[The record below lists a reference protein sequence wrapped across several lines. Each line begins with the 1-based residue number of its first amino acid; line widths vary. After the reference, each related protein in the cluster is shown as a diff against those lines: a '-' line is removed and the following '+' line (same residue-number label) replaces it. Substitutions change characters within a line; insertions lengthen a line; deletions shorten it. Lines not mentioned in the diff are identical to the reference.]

1 MRSFVIREAEFE
13 ISAAETIHGLHRIG
27 NKAKIDHTYFG
38 SSQQSNKVKYHKKCV
53 FCNLDHSL
61 WDCVQFKQLDIRQR
75 WDVARSNK
83 LCYRC
88 LGRSHYGEACT
99 KTRICGIN
107 GCKESHNRL
116 YTETSL
122 LEQTMKKM
130 KRKRKHHPSQWEQAK
145 SNERSHTMTMHA
157 TKQPKVAN
165 ELVLQ
170 TVPVI
175 LKNGN
180 KRFVVNALLDDG
192 STKTYVNSDIA
203 AELNLKGTLERVN
216 IGVLNGR
223 SELLEKMPVE
233 FDLESINGKV
243 DMKIHA
249 FTADRVTGNMKAI
262 NWRSFANKWDHLKVV
277 AFPIIGAR
285 PIIDILIGIDY
296 ADLHCSIQERKG
308 KSGEP
313 IARLTPLGW
322 TCVGHI
328 NGLMQR
334 SVQTNFIR
342 TYNTKEIELQ
352 EINGTLAKFW
362 EIESAA
368 DNVGRI
374 MNEDDKDTLDLV
386 SKSFRYE
393 NGKYQVQIP

>member
-1 MRSFVIREAEFE
+1 MVE
-13 ISAAETIHGLHRIG
+13 
-27 NKAKIDHTYFG
+27 
-38 SSQQSNKVKYHKKCV
+38 
-53 FCNLDHSL
+53 
-61 WDCVQFKQLDIRQR
+61 
-75 WDVARSNK
+75 
-83 LCYRC
+83 
-88 LGRSHYGEACT
+88 
-99 KTRICGIN
+99 
-107 GCKESHNRL
+107 
-116 YTETSL
+116 
-122 LEQTMKKM
+122 
-130 KRKRKHHPSQWEQAK
+130 
-145 SNERSHTMTMHA
+145 
-157 TKQPKVAN
+157 
-165 ELVLQ
+165 
-170 TVPVI
+170 
-175 LKNGN
+175 
-180 KRFVVNALLDDG
+180 NAPLDDG

-249 FTADRVTGNMKAI
+249 FTADGITGNMKAI
-262 NWRSFANKWDHLKVV
+262 NWRSFANKWNRLKGI
-277 AFPIIGAR
+277 AFSINGAR

-362 EIESAA
+362 EIQSAA

>member
-1 MRSFVIREAEFE
+1 M
-13 ISAAETIHGLHRIG
+13 
-27 NKAKIDHTYFG
+27 
-38 SSQQSNKVKYHKKCV
+38 
-53 FCNLDHSL
+53 
-61 WDCVQFKQLDIRQR
+61 
-75 WDVARSNK
+75 
-83 LCYRC
+83 
-88 LGRSHYGEACT
+88 
-99 KTRICGIN
+99 RICGIN

-116 YTETSL
+116 LHRDKFVRTNSEEDEKKKET
-122 LEQTMKKM
+122 
-130 KRKRKHHPSQWEQAK
+130 PSIAEGEQAK
-145 SNERSHTMTMHA
+145 SNERSHTTTMHA

-165 ELVLQ
+165 KLVLR

-175 LKNGN
+175 LKNRN
-180 KRFVVNALLDDG
+180 RRLVENAPLDDG

-249 FTADRVTGNMKAI
+249 FTADGITGNMKAI
-262 NWRSFANKWDHLKVV
+262 NWRSFANKWNRLKGI
-277 AFPIIGAR
+277 AFSINGAR

-362 EIESAA
+362 EIQSAA

>member
-1 MRSFVIREAEFE
+1 MR
-13 ISAAETIHGLHRIG
+13 
-27 NKAKIDHTYFG
+27 
-38 SSQQSNKVKYHKKCV
+38 
-53 FCNLDHSL
+53 
-61 WDCVQFKQLDIRQR
+61 
-75 WDVARSNK
+75 
-83 LCYRC
+83 
-88 LGRSHYGEACT
+88 
-99 KTRICGIN
+99 
-107 GCKESHNRL
+107 
-116 YTETSL
+116 
-122 LEQTMKKM
+122 
-130 KRKRKHHPSQWEQAK
+130 
-145 SNERSHTMTMHA
+145 
-157 TKQPKVAN
+157 
-165 ELVLQ
+165 

-180 KRFVVNALLDDG
+180 RRLVVNALLDDG
-192 STKTYVNSDIA
+192 SIKTYVNSDIA

-223 SELLEKMPVE
+223 SESLETTPVE
-233 FDLESINGKV
+233 FALESIHSKV

-249 FTADRVTGNMKAI
+249 FTADRVTRNMKAI
-262 NWRSFANKWDHLKVV
+262 NWRSFANKWNHLKGI

-352 EINGTLAKFW
+352 EINARLAKFW
-362 EIESAA
+362 KIESVA

-374 MNEDDKDTLDLV
+374 MKEGDNDTLDLV
-386 SKSFRYE
+386 SKF
-393 NGKYQVQIP
+393 